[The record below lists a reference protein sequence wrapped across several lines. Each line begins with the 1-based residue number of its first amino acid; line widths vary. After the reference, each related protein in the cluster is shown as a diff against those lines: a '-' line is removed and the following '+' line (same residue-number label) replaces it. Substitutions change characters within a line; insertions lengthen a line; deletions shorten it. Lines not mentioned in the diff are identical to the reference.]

1 MQFSFAAVLALA
13 TAAFAQRAALPN
25 PDFNPVTSPTEHQ
38 KVQAGTTLTI
48 KWTVPEKFASTK
60 VNLILIGGPEQ
71 NLQTP
76 LLNIVNGIDN
86 SLGEYAWSVPADQG
100 GFPWYGITIEDVAD
114 PVNNYQFSP
123 PFDIEKSAAASG
135 STSTVTLTTASGTA
149 TVILSSAVP
158 TTTSVSSSSAV
169 ETTSSA
175 ISIKETS
182 SEIKTTAV
190 VSSTVAYPV
199 PTMVTV
205 TSSSVAI
212 VAASSTS
219 AVPAAESSPVL
230 VGDSAA
236 VQAKA
241 GVFAVLGGLA
251 VALML

>member
-48 KWTVPEKFASTK
+48 KWTVPAAFASAK

-76 LLNIVNGIDN
+76 LLNIVDGLDN

-158 TTTSVSSSSAV
+158 TTTSVSSSAV
-169 ETTSSA
+169 ETTTSSS
-175 ISIKETS
+175 SIKETS

-190 VSSTVAYPV
+190 VSSSVAYPV
-199 PTMVTV
+199 PTLVTI

>member
-48 KWTVPEKFASTK
+48 KWTVPEKFANTK

-76 LLNIVNGIDN
+76 LLNIVDGLDN

-123 PFDIEKSAAASG
+123 PFDIEKSGAASG
-135 STSTVTLTTASGTA
+135 TGATSTVTLTTASGTA
-149 TVILSSAVP
+149 TVILSSTVP
-158 TTTSVSSSSAV
+158 TTTSVSSSAV
-169 ETTSSA
+169 VTSS
-175 ISIKETS
+175 SSVKETS

-190 VSSTVAYPV
+190 VSSSVAYPV
-199 PTMVTV
+199 PTLVTV
-205 TSSSVAI
+205 TSSVAV
-212 VAASSTS
+212 VAPSSTS
-219 AVPAAESSPVL
+219 SVPAAESSPVL

-251 VALML
+251 VALMI